1 MYRESMENMQTDVR
15 EQNTYKIITVV
26 LRELIKRGR
35 VTWDGLTPH
44 SGGVAIF
51 LDAYAKY
58 E

>member
-1 MYRESMENMQTDVR
+1 MLGKKKRF
-15 EQNTYKIITVV
+15 YKIITVV

-35 VTWDGLTPH
+35 VTWDGLTSH